1 MTEVTLASLAMDFDV
16 RSADPATK
24 KTNDLRAASRALEE
38 QTRATSEA
46 VRDHAVSQG
55 LSGTAAGRAVQS
67 LNSLV
72 GVYGQARDALGRF
85 AREDGSYRLSQ
96 DATTKMILQNAK
108 ATEALVKQQDAA
120 ARTVQRLTSA
130 YDPLA
135 GEILKVNNQL
145 QQNQRLFDQGRIS
158 AEQYATTAG
167 GLTQKLGNLHA
178 AQATGVRSSAAL
190 QQATLN
196 LGRQFTDIGVSLLA
210 EPPS

>member
-135 GEILKVNNQL
+135 GEILKVNN
-145 QQNQRLFDQGRIS
+145 
-158 AEQYATTAG
+158 
-167 GLTQKLGNLHA
+167 H
-178 AQATGVRSSAAL
+178 
-190 QQATLN
+190 
-196 LGRQFTDIGVSLLA
+196 A